1 MAAYNNVTV
10 VTPRELDDEDFDA
23 EYFSRT
29 YKPLSNL
36 PTPPPSSR
44 NSATS
49 SPVIGLDDDADDVD
63 STLLGMF
70 GHCNPYSSFAF
81 SYPSP
86 PPMYL

>member
-1 MAAYNNVTV
+1 MAAYNVAV
-10 VTPRELDDEDFDA
+10 VTPREVDDDELDL

-44 NSATS
+44 NSASS
-49 SPVIGLDDDADDVD
+49 SPVIGLDDDADVD

-70 GHCNPYSSFAF
+70 S
-81 SYPSP
+81 
-86 PPMYL
+86 LT